1 MKRTIMDSEVLRWV
15 LFVTFAFAAAIP
27 VILVL
32 VYSSEYDFLYVP
44 FASWFVFG
52 LSGLIL
58 TIDGMA
64 FYFWHRF
71 RRERER
77 LVETAKDLTAAR
89 EELVETAKDLTAA
102 REELVETAKDLTATR
117 EELVET
123 AKDLAVAR
131 DHLAELDEH
140 IPVVYGHTKLNKPE
154 FLVLVQIL
162 FRRFPDI
169 QYIRVTPLPGG
180 YGGST
185 TVSARLQTQDE
196 VLLPR
201 SFVLKLG
208 DKKEMADECDK
219 FDKYVNARLVNV
231 PHFYIHR
238 YAEWGDFAGIAYEFA
253 GLGGEIR
260 NFYQFYEGSAIL
272 AVSELV
278 GEIYSPLDEAW
289 YKYGQVASVNL
300 YHEYDLL
307 SKKCDDI
314 IKHVGKIVDKND
326 PYRANLAALEE
337 DLHFSR
343 RPNFCP
349 APHIPWH
356 DPVTFLRM
364 WSTGS
369 LTVPVHRSI
378 VHGDLHARNVL
389 VEIKKGG
396 FKQIWLIDFSHTG
409 NGLSQARTDEAGR
422 EGTLIDSDRGHTLRD
437 FGRLEA
443 DIKFILTKLYDEN
456 DLSLAVAFER
466 ELVACG
472 MEMDDLQVK
481 PPRIEALMDERF
493 KKAWQVIREI
503 RGQAV
508 GYLAD
513 SDLRPYYFSL
523 LHATLPIVYYQ
534 RDQFEN
540 EVCERQ
546 QKRYAFISAGMLC
559 SQL

>member
-1 MKRTIMDSEVLRWV
+1 MKRTIVDSEVLPWV
-15 LFVTFAFAAAIP
+15 LFFTFAFVATIP
-27 VILVL
+27 MILAL
-32 VYSSEYDFLYVP
+32 IYSSEYDLLYVP

-58 TIDGMA
+58 ILDGMA
-64 FYFWHRF
+64 FYLCRRF
-71 RRERER
+71 RREREG
-77 LVETAKDLTAAR
+77 LIKTVKDLGAAR
-89 EELVETAKDLTAA
+89 EN
-102 REELVETAKDLTATR
+102 
-117 EELVET
+117 
-123 AKDLAVAR
+123 
-131 DHLAELDEH
+131 LAEFDEH
-140 IPVVYGHTKLNKPE
+140 IPVVCGHTRLNKPE
-154 FLVLVQIL
+154 FLVLVQLL
-162 FRRFPDI
+162 FRRFPDVK
-169 QYIRVTPLPGG
+169 YIHVNPLPGG

-196 VLLPR
+196 ALLPR

-208 DKKEMADECDK
+208 DKKEMANECDK

-260 NFYQFYEGSAIL
+260 NFYQFYEGSAVL
-272 AVSELV
+272 AVSELIE
-278 GEIYSPLDEAW
+278 EIYSPLSEAW
-289 YKYGQVASVNL
+289 YQYGQVASVNL
-300 YHEYDLL
+300 YHEYNLL
-307 SKKCDDI
+307 SKRCDDI
-314 IKHVGKIVDKND
+314 IRHVSKIVDKND
-326 PYRANLAALEE
+326 PYRANLSAAEE
-337 DLHFSR
+337 DLRFNL
-343 RPNFCP
+343 RPDFCP
-349 APHIPWH
+349 APDIPWH
-356 DPVTFLRM
+356 DPVTFLWI

-396 FKQIWLIDFSHTG
+396 FKQVWFIDFSHTG
-409 NGLSQARTDEAGR
+409 NGLSQARIEEAGR

-437 FGRLEA
+437 FCRLEA
-443 DIKFILTKLYDEN
+443 DVKFILTRLYDEN
-456 DLSLAVAFER
+456 DLSLAIAFER
-466 ELVACG
+466 ELLVCG
-472 MEMDDLQVK
+472 MEMYDLQVK

-503 RGQAV
+503 RGQAIE
-508 GYLAD
+508 YLAD
-513 SDLRPYYFSL
+513 SDLRPYHFSL
-523 LHATLPIVYYQ
+523 LHATLPIMYYQ
-534 RDQFEN
+534 QDQFEN